1 MTEGESSHPLTID
14 STVSTYCQNVLHSI
28 AGWQEFV
35 DSKYAFDRYIVL
47 SNLGIP
53 HMRWDV
59 ENKSFNE
66 ALKIMGH
73 ALKGIY
79 DTYEERYDFSEPELT
94 FCSMFSYFTIKVG
107 MYKKNKQ
114 RDYELV
120 GFARLNCD
128 GEDDD

>member
-14 STVSTYCQNVLHSI
+14 PTVSTYCQNVLHSI

-35 DSKYAFDRYIVL
+35 DSKYAFDRYIFL

-59 ENKSFNE
+59 ENRSFNE

-94 FCSMFSYFTIKVG
+94 FCAMFSYFTIKVG

>member
-1 MTEGESSHPLTID
+1 MTEGESSHPITIEP
-14 STVSTYCQNVLHSI
+14 TVLTYCQNVLHSI
-28 AGWQEFV
+28 AGWPEFV
-35 DSKYAFDRYIVL
+35 DSKYECDRHIFL

-53 HMRWDV
+53 DMQWDV
-59 ENKSFNE
+59 DNQSFNE

-79 DTYEERYDFSEPELT
+79 VTYEKRYDFSEPELT

-114 RDYELV
+114 RVLEIAGLV
-120 GFARLNCD
+120 KLCD
-128 GEDDD
+128 PEEDE